1 MMKEEE
7 EEEEV
12 EEEEAKELRRSF
24 STSLRGIRQRRE
36 ECIR

>member
-7 EEEEV
+7 EEEE
-12 EEEEAKELRRSF
+12 EEEEAKEHRRSF

-36 ECIR
+36 ECTR